1 MATPEPTP
9 ARKYR
14 SRIDDMT
21 PEERRRAI
29 AEILARGVRRYLEG
43 RPLPVEPPRPAKRSH
58 PVLASD
64 AAAPP
69 SCDR

>member
-1 MATPEPTP
+1 MAIPESTPT
-9 ARKYR
+9 RKYR

-43 RPLPVEPPRPAKRSH
+43 LPLPVDPPRPAKRSRAV
-58 PVLASD
+58 PTSD
-64 AAAPP
+64 AGAPP
-69 SCDR
+69 SRDR